1 MTRESVATRP
11 NSRLRV
17 HAVKG
22 VFWTAASNWGD
33 QLSRLLVFMILAR
46 LLDPKAFGLVA
57 LAWVFTG
64 LTDLIAEVG
73 LVDALI
79 QRRHATASQLSTAF
93 WTTLVVGVVLMVS
106 LMGLSLP
113 LGSIL
118 HEDSLAP
125 VLVGLSLVIPIGSL
139 SHVQRAILNRN
150 LAFRPLAL
158 RTLLGTGVGS
168 VVGVGAALAGF
179 GVWSLVA
186 QRVVAELT
194 ATVVLWRVTEWRPS
208 FTYSWRDARD
218 LLGFGMHVVGV
229 RVLNFVNSNSDNLI
243 VGAVLGTSSLGLY
256 TVGYRILRLVIQ
268 ITSNLIDGVAFPIYS
283 RLQDNRIRLSRAYYK
298 SSTFAALLA
307 FPGFTFSLIMA
318 PQLIDALFGQKWAG
332 SVPVMRVLSVAGL
345 VISVNALNSDL
356 LLSLGKA
363 SWRMKITS
371 VTTVLNLSA
380 FVIGVQFGIVGV
392 AAGAAVVAIGM
403 APVSYWAVSRLMPLH
418 PFEYAKRIWAP
429 AVASAVFAATLALVR
444 HVLGDT
450 PDWLV
455 LAACGAAGTIVY
467 AAMIRLLAP
476 PVAGEAIQLSGAL
489 LPGRRRRRAR
499 AAAVDDQPAG
509 VGTVPQTETSPTRA

>member
-1 MTRESVATRP
+1 
-11 NSRLRV
+11 
-17 HAVKG
+17 
-22 VFWTAASNWGD
+22 
-33 QLSRLLVFMILAR
+33 
-46 LLDPKAFGLVA
+46 
-57 LAWVFTG
+57 
-64 LTDLIAEVG
+64 
-73 LVDALI
+73 
-79 QRRHATASQLSTAF
+79 
-93 WTTLVVGVVLMVS
+93 
-106 LMGLSLP
+106 
-113 LGSIL
+113 
-118 HEDSLAP
+118 
-125 VLVGLSLVIPIGSL
+125 
-139 SHVQRAILNRN
+139 
-150 LAFRPLAL
+150 
-158 RTLLGTGVGS
+158 
-168 VVGVGAALAGF
+168 
-179 GVWSLVA
+179 
-186 QRVVAELT
+186 
-194 ATVVLWRVTEWRPS
+194 
-208 FTYSWRDARD
+208 
-218 LLGFGMHVVGV
+218 
-229 RVLNFVNSNSDNLI
+229 
-243 VGAVLGTSSLGLY
+243 
-256 TVGYRILRLVIQ
+256 
-268 ITSNLIDGVAFPIYS
+268 
-283 RLQDNRIRLSRAYYK
+283 
-298 SSTFAALLA
+298 
-307 FPGFTFSLIMA
+307 
-318 PQLIDALFGQKWAG
+318 
-332 SVPVMRVLSVAGL
+332 MRVLSVAGL